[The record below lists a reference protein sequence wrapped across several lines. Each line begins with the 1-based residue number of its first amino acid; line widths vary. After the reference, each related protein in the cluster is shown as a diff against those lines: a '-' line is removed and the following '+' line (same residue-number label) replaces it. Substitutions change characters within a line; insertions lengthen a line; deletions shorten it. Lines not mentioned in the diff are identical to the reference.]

1 MKQTIQKLT
10 RHQQADIVILL
21 ALTGLVIWYLLDAYN
36 ASSHFANLILIL
48 PISILVLVLCTV
60 EFISQLKGLH
70 EPPPGLDPIASML
83 PVIVLFIGFVLSLE
97 WLGFDLGTALFI
109 AAFLWLHGE
118 RRLKWLFA
126 YSISFA
132 LLMSLFFSA
141 MLPYPMPMFFLPTAY

>member
-109 AAFLWLHGE
+109 AAFLCLAYVVVFFRNAAVSHADVFLTD
-118 RRLKWLFA
+118 RLLA
-126 YSISFA
+126 GN
-132 LLMSLFFSA
+132 
-141 MLPYPMPMFFLPTAY
+141 LPYEYE